1 MFSKINRQT
10 ITERIKKNKEEVA
23 ILNPGPKP
31 IINNEIKAYLKQ
43 WIIGMQING
52 VPVQRDMIL
61 VKGND
66 IYHSMYGT
74 TR

>member
-31 IINNEIKAYLKQ
+31 IITNEIRAYLKQ

-52 VPVQRDMIL
+52 VPVQRDMIH